1 MRRKAKVMAKA
12 KTIII
17 GSKLPI
23 SLILKHPLK
32 ASQTVTIRGLNEA
45 QRGTNGQPI
54 QVPYLTTEID
64 VEFWDAW
71 KMVNNHPE
79 RPFQPLA
86 SGAIFE
92 AETKEA
98 VKEVYRER
106 EKEKTGL
113 EPARSS
119 EYNVKTAD

>member
-1 MRRKAKVMAKA
+1 MAKA

-23 SLILKHPLK
+23 SIILKHPLK

-45 QRGTNGQPI
+45 QRGTNGHPI
-54 QVPYLTTEID
+54 QIPYLTTEVD
-64 VEFWDAW
+64 ADFWADW
-71 KMVNNHPE
+71 KLVNNHPE

-92 AETKEA
+92 AETEEA
-98 VKEVYRER
+98 AKKVYRER

-119 EYNVKTAD
+119 EYNVKKAD